1 MTGFRS
7 CAAHQIPFG
16 DRMKEE
22 EMGGACGTRGE
33 RGGSYVLLVCVRRL
47 AAALLEYTLGGQ
59 LLV

>member
-1 MTGFRS
+1 
-7 CAAHQIPFG
+7 
-16 DRMKEE
+16 MKEE